1 MITTSLKVPEPLA
14 AEIAAVAR
22 RRGISKS
29 ALIREAVRTF
39 LSTEQAEPRS
49 ALDRMHDLVGAF
61 EGPEDLSTNPEYMK
75 GFGE

>member
-1 MITTSLKVPEPLA
+1 MTTSLKVPEPLA

-49 ALDRMHDLVGAF
+49 ALDRTHDLVGAF
-61 EGPEDLSTNPEYMK
+61 EGPEDLSTNPEYVK